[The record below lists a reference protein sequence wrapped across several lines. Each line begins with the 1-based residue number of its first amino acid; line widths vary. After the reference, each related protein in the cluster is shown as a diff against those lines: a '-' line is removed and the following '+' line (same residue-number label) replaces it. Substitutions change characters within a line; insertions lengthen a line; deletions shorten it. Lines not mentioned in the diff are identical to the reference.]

1 MHYIIY
7 LIAALI
13 LQSVPVRDSHEKIK
27 EEKKKKKKKSIR
39 SQKWRWTWSFIQSV
53 QLFRRRLAVHQNISA
68 SWISIDSS

>member
-27 EEKKKKKKKSIR
+27 EEKK
-39 SQKWRWTWSFIQSV
+39 
-53 QLFRRRLAVHQNISA
+53 RRRRNPLDLKNEDGPGVLFNLRYYFVAV
-68 SWISIDSS
+68 